1 MPLSSQLQARES
13 SLLMNPLVP
22 LARNSLLSELK
33 TPKLTDRP
41 TENSSSPLPLLR
53 STSPVLSCTP
63 KLLSKTLLAEPISF
77 NSSLRKVSSQ
87 ELRLTKVSRFFQ
99 ELMMRLPLWDST
111 PSMPWPRN
119 STLLVAVLLN
129 GELSSRSPLMD
140 ALLSKPSK
148 RTHGVWQDM
157 ELSAKLTD
165 LSQSLSLKS
174 LSMVITPLK
183 SARRSLKESS
193 LLSSRLSL
201 ITTSSGKDVS

>member
-22 LARNSLLSELK
+22 SARNSLLSELK

-41 TENSSSPLPLLR
+41 TENCSSPPPLLR
-53 STSPVLSCTP
+53 NISPVLSCTP

-129 GELSSRSPLMD
+129 GELS
-140 ALLSKPSK
+140 
-148 RTHGVWQDM
+148 
-157 ELSAKLTD
+157 
-165 LSQSLSLKS
+165 
-174 LSMVITPLK
+174 
-183 SARRSLKESS
+183 
-193 LLSSRLSL
+193 
-201 ITTSSGKDVS
+201 